1 MNLYEKNGNILY
13 ILNVLKRYS
22 DENHLLSIKEI
33 KEKINEIYEVDIDP
47 RTIRRNINLLKEK
60 FSIDI
65 STYNENN
72 IGYYLLKDPDTDFE
86 PGEIRAIIDQ
96 FSYANYIPDKI
107 SKQIINKC
115 RNMQTVYENEK
126 LKNYQI
132 ISNDTK
138 TDNMEVIKNIED
150 ISDSIYENKKIK
162 FTYYK
167 YELTNTLN
175 KTNVK
180 EVICSPIKVLYAL
193 QQFYLICI
201 KDKEKEF
208 RTYRIDRIKNIKKL
222 NIDVENYNSKKLSE
236 YIKTSISMFGGEVDK
251 IEFISN
257 IELLDMVVEQ
267 FGKDIKLKR
276 IDNNK
281 FSTEVL
287 ASINGFKF
295 FALRNLE
302 NIRVIKPISLRKQ
315 IDKIINNYKND

>member
-13 ILNVLKRYS
+13 ILNILKKYS

-60 FSIDI
+60 FNIDI
-65 STYNENN
+65 STYSENN

-96 FSYANYIPDKI
+96 FSYANYIPDRI

-115 RNMQTVYENEK
+115 KNMQTIYENEK

-167 YELTNTLN
+167 YELTNILK

-180 EVICSPIKVLYAL
+180 EVVCSPIKILYAL

-201 KDKEKEF
+201 KDKEKDF
-208 RTYRIDRIKNIKKL
+208 RTYRMDRIKNIKKL
-222 NIDVENYNSKKLSE
+222 NINIENYNLKKLSE
-236 YIKTSISMFGGEVDK
+236 YIKTSISMFGGDIEK

-267 FGKDIKLKR
+267 FGKDIKLTK
-276 IDNNK
+276 IDNNTFK
-281 FSTEVL
+281 AEVL

-302 NIRVIKPISLRKQ
+302 NIKLIKPISLKKQ
-315 IDKIINNYKND
+315 IQNIINNYKNL